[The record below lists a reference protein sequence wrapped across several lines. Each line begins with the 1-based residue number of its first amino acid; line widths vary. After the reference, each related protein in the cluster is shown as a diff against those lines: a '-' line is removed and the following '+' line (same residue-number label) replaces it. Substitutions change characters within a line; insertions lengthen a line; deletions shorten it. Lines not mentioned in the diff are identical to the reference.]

1 MKRIIVLFLCMYTL
15 TFSIVDFE
23 NLRWNDK
30 VFDIM
35 LAYPGVHEEES
46 FQDGV
51 EVYVLDNPRDYVAS
65 YNFYLIDGSLY
76 KIEIIFDNE
85 RVGRS
90 EIRDIYD
97 TIVSKMGDPIS
108 RETINKDLVTTKQTG
123 NSQVFRP
130 DKETMAFFKGIDT
143 IDKDGNMIDSKL
155 LIEYRNVARLNI
167 P

>member
-1 MKRIIVLFLCMYTL
+1 MYTL

-35 LAYPGVHEEES
+35 LAYPGVHEEKS
-46 FQDGV
+46 FQEGV
-51 EVYVLDNPRDYVAS
+51 EIYVLDNPRDYVAS

-90 EIRDIYD
+90 EVRDIYD
-97 TIVSKMGDPIS
+97 TLVSKMGDPIAK
-108 RETINKDLVTTKQTG
+108 EPINRNLVTTKQTG

-130 DKETMAFFKGIDT
+130 DRESMVFFKGIDT
-143 IDKDGNMIDSKL
+143 LDKDGNMIETKL
-155 LIEYRNVARLNI
+155 LIEYRNVANMNI

>member
-1 MKRIIVLFLCMYTL
+1 MYTL

-35 LAYPGVHEEES
+35 LTYPGVHEEES
-46 FQDGV
+46 FQEGV
-51 EVYVLDNPRDYVAS
+51 ETYVLDNPRDYVSS
-65 YNFYLIDGSLY
+65 YKFHLIDGSLY

-90 EIRDIYD
+90 EVRDIYD
-97 TIVSKMGDPIS
+97 TLVSKMGDPIS
-108 RETINKDLVTTKQTG
+108 KEPINRDLITTKLTG
-123 NSQVFRP
+123 NSQIFRP
-130 DKETMAFFKGIDT
+130 DRETMVFFKGIDT
-143 IDKDGNMIDSKL
+143 LDEDGNMIESKL
-155 LIEYRNVARLNI
+155 LIEYRNVANINI